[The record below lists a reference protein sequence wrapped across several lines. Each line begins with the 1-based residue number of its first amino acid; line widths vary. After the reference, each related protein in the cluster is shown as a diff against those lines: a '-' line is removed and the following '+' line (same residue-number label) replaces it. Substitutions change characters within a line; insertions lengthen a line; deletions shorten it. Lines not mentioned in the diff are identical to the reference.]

1 MNRVR
6 WLGSLIGSLV
16 VLAACGAPAS
26 GPAAPA
32 RSSAEAPAANTGA
45 AGGAG
50 ASAAPTAA
58 GPLQALIDGARQEGQ
73 LTLIWG
79 ENTAGGEVGARRWAE
94 GFNRAYGL
102 NVDVRFTPGPSMPE
116 VAAKVA
122 QEAAAGRAASTDVL
136 IGSEA
141 HIASMMQTDTL
152 TPVDWASWA
161 PNIQDARLIAPGGV
175 AVQLASRVI
184 GITYNS
190 NRISGS
196 AVPTSLEDVLKPE
209 YKGRIASTPYAANF
223 DRLASPELWGEA
235 RTVDY
240 VTKLADQAA
249 GLMRC
254 GEVNRILSGEFDM
267 LVTDCGSYD
276 ALKAQA
282 QGAPLG
288 HAIPSD
294 AAEIAYWYLGVP
306 RNAAHPNA
314 AKLWINYVLGREGQ
328 DILYELDFTDHHLI
342 PGSKT
347 APAVEAQQA
356 KGVKFA
362 QIDVQFV
369 QRNDEK
375 ELGRIRDQL
384 QSILQKKR

>member
-1 MNRVR
+1 MNSSRA
-6 WLGSLIGSLV
+6 WLGSVIGALV

-26 GPAAPA
+26 APAAPA
-32 RSSAEAPAANTGA
+32 KSSAAAPAAP
-45 AGGAG
+45 
-50 ASAAPTAA
+50 AAPAA
-58 GPLQALIDGARQEGQ
+58 SGPLLALIDGARQEGQ

-94 GFNRAYGL
+94 GFNRLYGL

-122 QEAAAGRAASTDVL
+122 QEAQAGRSASTDVL

-141 HIASMMQTDTL
+141 HIVSMIQSDTL
-152 TPVDWASWA
+152 LPVDWASWA

-190 NRISGS
+190 NRISGND
-196 AVPTSLEDVLKPE
+196 VPTSLQDVLKPQ

-223 DRLASPELWGEA
+223 DRLASPELWGEQ

-240 VTKLADQAA
+240 VTKLSEQTA

-276 ALKAQA
+276 AHRMQA

-288 HAIPSD
+288 HAIPAD

-306 RNAAHPNA
+306 KNAAHPNA
-314 AKLWINYVLGREGQ
+314 AKLWINYVLGRDGQ
-328 DILYELDFTDHHLI
+328 DVLYELDFTDHYLI

-347 APAVEAQQA
+347 AAEVETQQA
-356 KGVKFA
+356 RGVKFA

-375 ELGRIRDQL
+375 ELSRIRDQL
-384 QSILQKKR
+384 QSILQRKK